1 MKSVNQKIMRH
12 PETGATLKRTRRV
25 ETVSYMGM
33 TKQVEIEGWFPD
45 DDGDGL
51 LMGDDSLPLD
61 KALAELKAAYLKQT
75 KALAKK
81 VRASTGLTQ
90 KDASLLLTG
99 SPNSFSKYERGVAQP
114 SWPTYVLLKLLDRQ
128 PKLIETIRTV

>member
-1 MKSVNQKIMRH
+1 MAPAKTMKYL
-12 PETGATLKRTRRV
+12 ETGATLKRARRV
-25 ETVSYMGM
+25 ETVSCKGM
-33 TKQVEIEGWFPD
+33 SKQIEIEGWFPD
-45 DDGDGL
+45 DNSDGL
-51 LMGDDSLPLD
+51 LIGNASLPLD
-61 KALAELKAAYLKQT
+61 KAFAELKAAYLEQT

-128 PKLIETIRTV
+128 PKLIETIKTV

>member
-1 MKSVNQKIMRH
+1 MARAKTMKH
-12 PETGATLKRTRRV
+12 PETGATLKRARRV

-33 TKQVEIEGWFPD
+33 SKQVKIEGWFPD
-45 DDGDGL
+45 DDSDGL
-51 LMGDDSLPLD
+51 LIGNDSLPLD
-61 KALAELKAAYLKQT
+61 KAIAELKTAYLEQT

-128 PKLIETIRTV
+128 PKLIETIKTV

>member
-1 MKSVNQKIMRH
+1 MPWNNQ
-12 PETGATLKRTRRV
+12 TGGGGPWKPGPKGPWGQGPLGGGNGGGGGGNP
-25 ETVSYMGM
+25 TVYDCNNSA
-33 TKQVEIEGWFPD
+33 D

-99 SPNSFSKYERGVAQP
+99 SPNSFSKYE
-114 SWPTYVLLKLLDRQ
+114 
-128 PKLIETIRTV
+128 LIV

>member
-1 MKSVNQKIMRH
+1 MARAKTMKH
-12 PETGATLKRTRRV
+12 PETGATLKRARRV

-33 TKQVEIEGWFPD
+33 SKQVEIEGWFPD
-45 DDGDGL
+45 DDSDGL
-51 LMGDDSLPLD
+51 LIGNDSLPLD
-61 KALAELKAAYLKQT
+61 KVIAELKTAYLEQT

-81 VRASTGLTQ
+81 VRTSTGLTQ

-128 PKLIETIRTV
+128 PKLIETIKTV

>member
-1 MKSVNQKIMRH
+1 MARAKTMKH
-12 PETGATLKRTRRV
+12 PETGATLKRARRV

-33 TKQVEIEGWFPD
+33 SKQVKIEGWFPND
-45 DDGDGL
+45 DSDGL
-51 LMGDDSLPLD
+51 LIGNDSLPLD
-61 KALAELKAAYLKQT
+61 KAIAELKTAYFEQT

-128 PKLIETIRTV
+128 PKLIETIKTV